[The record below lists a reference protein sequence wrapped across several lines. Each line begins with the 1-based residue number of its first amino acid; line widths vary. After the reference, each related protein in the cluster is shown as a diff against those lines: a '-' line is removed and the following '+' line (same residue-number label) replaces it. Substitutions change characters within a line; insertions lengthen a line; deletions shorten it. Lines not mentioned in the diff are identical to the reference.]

1 MDMSGKIDA
10 LTNAYRRL
18 GLANQRFIE
27 QGGSIE
33 AFKNL
38 IEQRDLV
45 MEDLTVLTQEL
56 VAAMELS
63 FPDHPFSCNSV
74 PEAVRT
80 ISVLAPRLEDNCNQ
94 VRITL
99 KELVDSD
106 KAVEKH
112 IEGLKDEI
120 KSEIGRLRQ
129 GSRGLKGY
137 RQNQNYGSC
146 FINKVK

>member
-1 MDMSGKIDA
+1 MGMAGRIAA
-10 LTNAYRRL
+10 LTEAYQRL
-18 GLANQRFIE
+18 SLANQKFIE
-27 QGGSIE
+27 QGGSID

-38 IEQRDLV
+38 IEQRELV
-45 MEDLTVLTQEL
+45 MEDLTVLSQEL
-56 VAAMELS
+56 VSSMTQS

-74 PEAVRT
+74 AEAVRT
-80 ISVLAPRLEDNCNQ
+80 ISVLAPQLEENCNQ
-94 VRITL
+94 VRNAL

-106 KAVEKH
+106 EAVEKH
-112 IEGLKDEI
+112 ISSLKDEI
-120 KSEIGRLRQ
+120 KNEIARVRQ

>member
-1 MDMSGKIDA
+1 MAMAGRISA
-10 LTNAYRRL
+10 LTEAYQRL
-18 GLANQRFIE
+18 SLANQKFIE
-27 QGGSIE
+27 QGSSIE

-56 VAAMELS
+56 VAAMEHN
-63 FPDHPFSCNSV
+63 FPDHQFSCNSV
-74 PEAVRT
+74 SEAVRT
-80 ISVLAPRLEDNCNQ
+80 ISVLAPNLEDHCNQ
-94 VRITL
+94 VRKAL

-112 IEGLKDEI
+112 IAGLKEEI
-120 KSEIGRLRQ
+120 KAEIGWVRQ